1 MKKTK
6 LWMSVT
12 FSVVVLFAMLAIVA
26 CPQGVNSDNGGGGL
40 KALSILR
47 AGL

>member
-6 LWMSVT
+6 LWMSVA
-12 FSVVVLFAMLAIVA
+12 FSVTVLFAMLALVA
-26 CPQGVNSDNGGGGL
+26 CPQGVNTDNGGGL